1 MLEGSE
7 EGEIT
12 TLSISQSGSHY
23 VSGGEDRLVKLWDY
37 EEGIC
42 KYVGVGHSGP
52 ISCAAISPDQSF
64 VVSVGQDAAIFI
76 WTVPEDVQERCRD
89 TSGV

>member
-1 MLEGSE
+1 M
-7 EGEIT
+7 
-12 TLSISQSGSHY
+12 
-23 VSGGEDRLVKLWDY
+23 SGGEDRLVKLWDY

-76 WTVPEDVQERCRD
+76 WGIPDDVGERCREP
-89 TSGV
+89 VEA